1 MTRQSSARVAG
12 ATFLIY
18 IAAAFPAMVLSSRA
32 TKGVGVSAKLASVAQ
47 HVGDLR
53 VTVLLGFVSVCC
65 ALVLAVT
72 LYAITR
78 DEDQELA
85 TLGMVF
91 RVGEGLVYGIPLSTL
106 ALIWLTTTKDA
117 SAPDSAG
124 AATLASL
131 LLKLDGWGTLTAASL
146 FAVGSTLFAYLLLRG
161 RMIPR
166 ALAWLGV
173 IGSLLI
179 LIELPLEL
187 AGFLRGPLTQLV
199 WIPVALFELTLG
211 PWLIIKGV
219 RPLAAKQLT

>member
-1 MTRQSSARVAG
+1 MTRQKSARVAG
-12 ATFLIY
+12 ATFLLY
-18 IAAAFPAMVLSSRA
+18 ISAAYPAMVLSGRA
-32 TKGVGVSAKLASVAQ
+32 TKGADVSTKLASVAQ
-47 HVGDLR
+47 HVSDLR
-53 VTVLLGFVSVCC
+53 ITVLLGFVSVCC

-85 TLGMVF
+85 MLGMVF
-91 RVGEGLVYGIPLSTL
+91 RLGEGLVNGIPLSTL
-106 ALIWLTTTKDA
+106 ALIWLTTNDA
-117 SAPDSAG
+117 NAPDSAG

-131 LLKLDGWGTLTAASL
+131 LFKLDGWGTLTAATL

-166 ALAWLGV
+166 ALASLGV

-179 LIELPLEL
+179 LIELPLDL
-187 AGFLRGPLTQLV
+187 AGYLHGPLTQVV
-199 WIPVALFELTLG
+199 WIPIAIFELTLG

-219 RPLAAKQLT
+219 KPPAAKQLT